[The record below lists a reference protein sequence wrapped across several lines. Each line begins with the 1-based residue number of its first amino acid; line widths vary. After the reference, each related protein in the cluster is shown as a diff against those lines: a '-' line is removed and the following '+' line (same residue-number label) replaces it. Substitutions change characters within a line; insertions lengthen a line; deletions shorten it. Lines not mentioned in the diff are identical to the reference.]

1 MIKHNT
7 VKCIVII
14 AINKQIFCYYNCFVS
29 TSKSNLD
36 FKKYN
41 KLAKFKKFK
50 SMKKSITVAAVLL
63 STFTAMAQKEPIIGK
78 WSEVKYSFID
88 TTDAGRDI
96 IIADYNAY
104 RSGKKVLESK
114 YIEVQNGYTD
124 KNVIAPLLISKVK
137 DELWAT
143 DKFNTSHKITFNAK
157 RNKYFITMNGTE
169 LEIKH
174 NLKTKNLYFVN
185 PKSNINFYEFKR

>member
-1 MIKHNT
+1 
-7 VKCIVII
+7 
-14 AINKQIFCYYNCFVS
+14 
-29 TSKSNLD
+29 
-36 FKKYN
+36 
-41 KLAKFKKFK
+41 
-50 SMKKSITVAAVLL
+50 MKKSITVVAVLL
-63 STFTAMAQKEPIIGK
+63 ITSIAMAQKEPIIGK

-96 IIADYNAY
+96 IIADYDAY
-104 RSGKKVLESK
+104 RSGKKVLDSK

-143 DKFNTSHKITFNAK
+143 DKFNTSHKITFNDIE
-157 RNKYFITMNGTE
+157 NKYFITMNGTE